1 MLRLWAAAAVIAFVP
16 TTAAHATLPAPER
29 VTFPSLDIDAA
40 GKAVE
45 ISALFFRPPKAA
57 PGAAVPLVVAAH
69 GCGGMFSAN
78 ASRRNELSER
88 FATWTAQL
96 LDDGYAVLW
105 PDSFNSRG
113 RRSVC
118 LGQRGEPT
126 IAPATRRLDVLGAQ
140 AFAAAL
146 GGIDRERI
154 ALVGWSH
161 GGSTT
166 LAAVNGKDARIA
178 AFRSAPGAP
187 PAFRAAV
194 AFYPGC
200 VAALRRGANWQPEM
214 PTEIHVGERDDWT
227 PPAACV
233 QLGDAARAR
242 GASMAVI
249 VYPGAYHGFDAP
261 SGKVR
266 LWQEIT
272 TGARPDQGV
281 HVGPDPTARAAANA
295 AVRGF
300 LRARLTEF
308 AARGA
313 AQ

>member
-1 MLRLWAAAAVIAFVP
+1 MRRASRS
-16 TTAAHATLPAPER
+16 T
-29 VTFPSLDIDAA
+29 
-40 GKAVE
+40 
-45 ISALFFRPPKAA
+45 ISALFFRPPRAA

-78 ASRRNELSER
+78 EKRRNELSER

-118 LGQRGEPT
+118 LIKRGEPT
-126 IAPATRRLDVLGAQ
+126 IAPVTRRLDVLGAQ

-161 GGSTT
+161 GGSAT
-166 LAAVNGKDARIA
+166 LAAVNGKDPRIA

-187 PAFRAAV
+187 PPFRAAV

-200 VAALRRGANWQPEM
+200 VVSLRQGANWQPDM
-214 PTEIHVGERDDWT
+214 PTEIHVGELDDWT
-227 PPAACV
+227 PAAACV
-233 QLGDAARAR
+233 QLGDAAR
-242 GASMAVI
+242 
-249 VYPGAYHGFDAP
+249 
-261 SGKVR
+261 
-266 LWQEIT
+266 
-272 TGARPDQGV
+272 
-281 HVGPDPTARAAANA
+281 RAA
-295 AVRGF
+295 R
-300 LRARLTEF
+300 RWR
-308 AARGA
+308 
-313 AQ
+313 